1 MRVVLRIVLW
11 LTTIFLVLEV
21 TGTTHYL
28 SYIYE
33 NKISPLLS
41 SQEVI
46 PSISNVP
53 NLKLPNIESESNF
66 VGINCIDKSDVV
78 AVKQGQYY
86 TWRDSDG
93 TVHFADQPP
102 DVGDYKHETLP
113 DSRKDYFSLSFDYK
127 GRNFP
132 PYFNN
137 KAENGGKAVIK
148 AIEGLLPNQVLAK
161 THLQVTIYNN
171 SKAFHDY
178 RIQHT
183 DISSSSINGFYSGRL
198 NQIMVLHQGDDKQTI
213 QTTLHEITHAIQAKQ
228 FARAGGWFTEGVAE
242 YFEHIETLGNSSFVP
257 INEYYLGFLRNK
269 QNRLATRH
277 LLTADYGQW
286 KGSMRSKYYA
296 NSWALSYF
304 LMTKSRRNIM
314 SEYLTHIV
322 QNKCEV
328 IDNIRFFE
336 THYPGGIV
344 KLNRDVDTWL
354 YSDHSVPNYH

>member
-11 LTTIFLVLEV
+11 LTIIFLVLEV

-28 SYIYE
+28 SDVYE

-46 PSISNVP
+46 QNISNVP
-53 NLKLPNIESESNF
+53 TLKLPNIESESNF
-66 VGINCIDKSDVV
+66 VGINCLDKSDAV

-86 TWRDSDG
+86 TWTDAEG
-93 TVHFADQPP
+93 AVHFGDQPP

-113 DSRKDYFSLSFDYK
+113 DSRKEYFSLSFDYK

-137 KAENGGKAVIK
+137 KAENGGNAVIK
-148 AIEGLLPNQVLAK
+148 AIEGLLPNQVLSK
-161 THLQVTIYNN
+161 THLQVAIYSN

-183 DISSSSINGFYSGRL
+183 DISSTSISGFYSGRL
-198 NQIMVLHQGDDKQTI
+198 NQIIVLHQGDDKQTI

-242 YFEHIETLGNSSFVP
+242 YFELIETLGNSSLVP
-257 INEYYLGFLRNK
+257 VNDYYLGYLKNK
-269 QNRLATRH
+269 QNQLSTRH
-277 LLTADYGQW
+277 LLTADYKQW
-286 KGSMRSKYYA
+286 KGSNRSKYYA
-296 NSWALSYF
+296 NAWALSYF
-304 LMTKSRRNIM
+304 LMTKSKRNIM
-314 SEYLTHIV
+314 SEYLTHIAE
-322 QNKCEV
+322 NRCNA
-328 IDNIRFFE
+328 IDNIQFFE
-336 THYPGGIV
+336 GHYPGGV
-344 KLNRDVDTWL
+344 ARLSRDVNAWL